1 MKTQVQM
8 KRKLFDSQ
16 VRQLSDNGFISAND
30 MIIAGNH
37 WRALNKMPRFDFQ
50 TWKNRTSTK
59 EFISALEKEFDNVQI
74 TKRGANGGSWLHP
87 YLAIDLALAISP
99 KLKIEVYKW
108 LYDELLKYRNNSGD
122 SYKKMAGAL
131 YENSKNKSKFHR
143 GMSITARYIK
153 NACNVKNWEEATEHK
168 LKLRDRIHENI
179 ALLCTVL
186 KDNNQAIRIGIDRA
200 LMEEEKDKL

>member
-8 KRKLFDSQ
+8 KRKLFDSD
-16 VRQLSDNGFISAND
+16 VRQLSDNSFISAND
-30 MIIAGNH
+30 MIIAGNR
-37 WRALNKMPRFDFQ
+37 WRAINRMPSFDFQ

-59 EFISALEKEFDNVQI
+59 EFISELEKEFGQVQI

-99 KLKIEVYKW
+99 KLKIDVYKW
-108 LYDELLKYRNNSGD
+108 LYDELLKYRNDSGD

-131 YENSKNKSKFHR
+131 YANASNKSNFHR
-143 GMSITARYIK
+143 GMSLTARYIK
-153 NACNVKNWEEATEHK
+153 NACNVKDWQEATEDQ

-179 ALLCTVL
+179 ALLCDVL
-186 KDNNQAIRIGIDRA
+186 KDNNQAIRIGINKA
-200 LMEEEKDKL
+200 LSD